1 MTWSIRRRTAT
12 LVVAC
17 MLPAWTVTALVIY
30 AFYVHDRAAVE
41 QVTLME
47 THSLMLVIE
56 RDFAAV
62 EAGLRALST
71 SAALD
76 NGDWAAFRTQA
87 RQVLTQS
94 PSLNIV
100 LTDANGHPLVNTL
113 PPAGRSPTNVV
124 PMTVVDAIIAAGD
137 RVTVS
142 PLFSGP
148 WNKQP
153 LVTLDL
159 PVFRRGKVAYLLFS
173 GLDAAHL
180 GAILRRQNLPPVWVA
195 TVLDAEGA
203 IAARTLAPE
212 QTVGHQPEPT
222 ILSALEAA
230 PEGVIEAHTLEGV
243 PSVVAYSRSPVY
255 GWTVAIAVPKTVL
268 TADLRRSLWI
278 ILVAAAV
285 VLLAGLTVAAGIGR
299 TIARPMRALVAPA
312 LAIGRGE
319 PVSLP
324 PLHLK
329 EADEVGQA
337 LMTAW
342 RLIDA
347 RERERNAARQHADQM
362 ERIAQYDTLTGVPSR
377 ILLADRLR
385 QAMSWVNRTGTLL
398 AICYLDLD
406 GFKPVNDTLG
416 HDAGD
421 QLLVEIAGRLS
432 RCLRDSDSVVR
443 VGGDE
448 FVVLLVGLS
457 CEAEYQQA
465 LQRILDSVHQPIAI
479 GESTATVAAS
489 IGVTLYPQAETDPEA
504 LLRLA
509 DQAMYQA
516 KQQGG
521 NRYHLAADVP
531 FAVAPEPQLPLPLS
545 KRRR

>member
-1 MTWSIRRRTAT
+1 
-12 LVVAC
+12 
-17 MLPAWTVTALVIY
+17 
-30 AFYVHDRAAVE
+30 
-41 QVTLME
+41 
-47 THSLMLVIE
+47 
-56 RDFAAV
+56 
-62 EAGLRALST
+62 
-71 SAALD
+71 
-76 NGDWAAFRTQA
+76 
-87 RQVLTQS
+87 
-94 PSLNIV
+94 
-100 LTDANGHPLVNTL
+100 
-113 PPAGRSPTNVV
+113 
-124 PMTVVDAIIAAGD
+124 
-137 RVTVS
+137 
-142 PLFSGP
+142 
-148 WNKQP
+148 
-153 LVTLDL
+153 
-159 PVFRRGKVAYLLFS
+159 
-173 GLDAAHL
+173 
-180 GAILRRQNLPPVWVA
+180 
-195 TVLDAEGA
+195 
-203 IAARTLAPE
+203 
-212 QTVGHQPEPT
+212 
-222 ILSALEAA
+222 
-230 PEGVIEAHTLEGV
+230 V